1 MSANTKLLKANTVA
15 RESINIFRVFINSPD
30 CLLKFIIK
38 YILKNETIY
47 LEKVGNKV
55 NIILQNQEYQFEAVL
70 YLPVI
75 TCCVFDRD
83 DVFDG

>member
-1 MSANTKLLKANTVA
+1 MSANTKLLKANIVA
-15 RESINIFRVFINSPD
+15 RESINIFTVFINSPD

-55 NIILQNQEYQFEAVL
+55 NIILQNQEYQFEVA
-70 YLPVI
+70 
-75 TCCVFDRD
+75 
-83 DVFDG
+83 